1 VPRNGYRRAARLLQT
16 KPDLGGADARTGGRH
31 LRSSG
36 VPAELLFDQMK
47 AVTIEDHRE
56 IDGRLLELFSMMVAI

>member
-1 VPRNGYRRAARLLQT
+1 
-16 KPDLGGADARTGGRH
+16 
-31 LRSSG
+31 